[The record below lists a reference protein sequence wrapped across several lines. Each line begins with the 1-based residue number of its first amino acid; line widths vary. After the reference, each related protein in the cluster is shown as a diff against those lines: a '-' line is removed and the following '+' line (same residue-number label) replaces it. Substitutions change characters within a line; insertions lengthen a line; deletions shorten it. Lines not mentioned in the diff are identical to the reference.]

1 MHILH
6 HLLFSSRF
14 VEIVK
19 TLLQMKVLQKALL
32 TV

>member
-6 HLLFSSRF
+6 QLLSSSPF

-19 TLLQMKVLQKALL
+19 TLLQMKVLQKAVL
-32 TV
+32 TL